1 MYHQTLYAPTA
12 EEFILL
18 AAEAGVAN
26 WDDFSIAVRVLKL
39 VQQKQEEL
47 MLQDRIAN
55 GMPFDMEGM
64 PQRSAV
70 PAPLKTPPRT
80 PPKTPTNM
88 RPNLPSPPPSQQQ
101 SNMNAEVIL
110 PEKPV
115 LRRSQ
120 RLIERAER
128 EKKLLEEQAA
138 MQKKKEVSSL
148 MEEGVEVK
156 REVERAWSLSP
167 CVSHSDF
174 VAYVKEEMVI
184 KEEEGSMVEEEE
196 GRKGEEEEEEEEPL
210 AVPLLE
216 YDEEE
221 NGASAVCNSPE
232 RDMVASSPP
241 SSPMQAFESPQTSPF
256 RGDEDD
262 MESHPMDTENTS
274 EKMWGEGGRD
284 WA

>member
-12 EEFILL
+12 EEFVLL

-55 GMPFDMEGM
+55 GLPFDMEGM

-128 EKKLLEEQAA
+128 EKKLLEE
-138 MQKKKEVSSL
+138 
-148 MEEGVEVK
+148 
-156 REVERAWSLSP
+156 
-167 CVSHSDF
+167 
-174 VAYVKEEMVI
+174 
-184 KEEEGSMVEEEE
+184 EE

-210 AVPLLE
+210 AVPLTE

-232 RDMVASSPP
+232 REMVASSPP

-262 MESHPMDTENTS
+262 MESHPMDTENSS
-274 EKMWGEGGRD
+274 EKMLGEGGRD
-284 WA
+284 